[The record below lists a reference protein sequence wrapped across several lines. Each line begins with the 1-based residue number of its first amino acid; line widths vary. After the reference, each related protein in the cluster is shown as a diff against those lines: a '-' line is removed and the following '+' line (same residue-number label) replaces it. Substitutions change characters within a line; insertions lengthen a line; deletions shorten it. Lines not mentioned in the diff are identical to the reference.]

1 MVSWNPWSETGNLF
15 AAFTENGP
23 DLSGPESV
31 SSSRSNSSNDL
42 ASLLSGT
49 SSWSNFSSLREAET
63 RNGSASAVPTANPTT
78 DSSLLSSIDIG
89 SLFCSFRD
97 QHSDLLL
104 NHDKNIIINNN
115 NNVSQPN
122 FQLPIGSSLP
132 KVPLLASEP
141 KLPTADQG
149 LVAKTASDSPNGKVN
164 STAQYTE
171 QVQVRSSAHVSYI
184 VGKQGTKIRQIRT
197 ETETHIKTPV
207 NGEDP
212 VFEISGRRQNVEK
225 AKQRI
230 LEEEIAYSKSLFE
243 RACNYREGDRRML
256 NLYLPSRFIGL
267 VVGKKGSSIKRIMEM
282 SSTTIV
288 TPKVNTINIFEIYG
302 TQWQIQR
309 AVELIKKHITSNN
322 DVAITEQ
329 ANPCEVTLYI
339 TPK

>member
-1 MVSWNPWSETGNLF
+1 MPV
-15 AAFTENGP
+15 
-23 DLSGPESV
+23 
-31 SSSRSNSSNDL
+31 
-42 ASLLSGT
+42 
-49 SSWSNFSSLREAET
+49 
-63 RNGSASAVPTANPTT
+63 
-78 DSSLLSSIDIG
+78 
-89 SLFCSFRD
+89 CY
-97 QHSDLLL
+97 LLL
-104 NHDKNIIINNN
+104 HSNILSFHN
-115 NNVSQPN
+115 
-122 FQLPIGSSLP
+122 
-132 KVPLLASEP
+132 
-141 KLPTADQG
+141 T
-149 LVAKTASDSPNGKVN
+149 
-164 STAQYTE
+164 
-171 QVQVRSSAHVSYI
+171 
-184 VGKQGTKIRQIRT
+184 GTKIRQIRT

-322 DVAITEQ
+322 DVSITEQ